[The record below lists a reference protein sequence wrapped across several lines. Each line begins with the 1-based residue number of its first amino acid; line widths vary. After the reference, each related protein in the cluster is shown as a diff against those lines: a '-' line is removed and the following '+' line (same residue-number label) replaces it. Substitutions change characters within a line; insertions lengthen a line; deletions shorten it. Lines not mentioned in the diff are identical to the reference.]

1 MPATATPFL
10 GGITEVCI
18 VTPDHLKTMDGLLR
32 LGIGPFQVFDFTST
46 TVSARR
52 FRGQD
57 GDFSLKVCFAKQG
70 DLVFEIMQ
78 PVGGKSLMGEWLDE
92 VCDSQPSRSVFF
104 DSSMTEVVNHETIAD
119 KGPLEYK
126 RNNKEGVQH
135 LAFDCKNIPM
145 SERKREMQA
154 RGFEPAMEGVWKGRK
169 GTCTFCFFDTEA
181 SVGTVFESIEFSED
195 WEDPEHEWYPQ
206 APQDK

>member
-1 MPATATPFL
+1 MSTPSPFL
-10 GGITEVCI
+10 GAITEVCI
-18 VTPDHLKTMDGLLR
+18 VTPNHTKTMDGLLR
-32 LGIGPFQVFDFTST
+32 LGIGPFQVFDFTPA

-52 FRGQD
+52 FRGQAA
-57 GDFSLKVCFAKQG
+57 DFELKVCFAKQG

-92 VCDSQPSRSVFF
+92 
-104 DSSMTEVVNHETIAD
+104 
-119 KGPLEYK
+119 

-135 LAFDCKNIPM
+135 LAFDCANIPM
-145 SERKREMQA
+145 SERKREMSA
-154 RGFEPAMEGVWKGRK
+154 RGFEPAMEGVWQGRK

-181 SVGTVFESIEFSED
+181 SAGTVFESIEFSED
-195 WEDPEHEWYPQ
+195 WEDPECEWYPHEP